1 MWVVFLKKKEERHT
15 AAPIDAQV
23 ATRHSNSQGQAAL
36 LVALFAALL
45 AALLLVR
52 LELGLHLVCA
62 QQHMCQASANL
73 KCRQKVWNHP
83 GLARRR
89 RLLLLLLALARV
101 LGLGRGLG
109 RGWLESG
116 PFFKGH
122 DLLEVE
128 NQ

>member
-1 MWVVFLKKKEERHT
+1 MRKLQRDTQTLKVKLRYWLRSSLRSSRRCFSY
-15 AAPIDAQV
+15 AL
-23 ATRHSNSQGQAAL
+23 NSA
-36 LVALFAALL
+36 FISS
-45 AALLLVR
+45 
-52 LELGLHLVCA
+52 CA